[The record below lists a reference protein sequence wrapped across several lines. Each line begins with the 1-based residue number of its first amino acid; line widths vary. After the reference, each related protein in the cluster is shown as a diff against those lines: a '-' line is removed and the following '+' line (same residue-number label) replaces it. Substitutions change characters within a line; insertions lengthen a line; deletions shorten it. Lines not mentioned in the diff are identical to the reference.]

1 MRARQRIVAV
11 TAVGVLV
18 FACSCRDDD
27 WSYDGPRSP
36 CSTGA
41 PYDLETHFPD
51 LDAPDALD
59 APKCVPRCG
68 EKWGAFF
75 NYGTSWSVAAL
86 PSGACSYDGEV
97 CSMTAVH
104 TRECPTA
111 RRYPARSRLTLA
123 AARTAIG
130 AATPAYEAPPH
141 ACAATSRA
149 GSTRAP
155 RMEPLTPPVEQP
167 TAAIETAWASAPRW
181 RASTRAVADWQTRA

>member
-18 FACSCRDDD
+18 FACSCRDDE

-68 EKWGAFF
+68 EKGGAFF

-104 TRECPTA
+104 TRECPD
-111 RRYPARSRLTLA
+111 RSTVSCSLTPYACRCEDGNWRCYAGLRGA
-123 AARTAIG
+123 SACLCRDLTSGLDAGASDG
-130 AATPAYEAPPH
+130 AADSSSG
-141 ACAATSRA
+141 AAD
-149 GSTRAP
+149 GG
-155 RMEPLTPPVEQP
+155 
-167 TAAIETAWASAPRW
+167 
-181 RASTRAVADWQTRA
+181 D